1 MTKEKIR
8 VFSKEEWERLEE
20 EKYLKIEQDFHDH
33 LAEKKNWD
41 EPIQQYYS
49 YERDSSTDYGL
60 EVEKYFVQM
69 VGDVR
74 GKRVLDI
81 GSGYGNTALK
91 LAQQGAIVT
100 SIDIAPKLIEGCKYR
115 AAKHNLDIEFLVMDA
130 TNMSFAPESFD
141 IILGFRTVHHLQNIK
156 KFFADSK
163 KLLRPGGFLIVVEP
177 QKYSPFVEFGRKF
190 IKNDVESRTPT
201 EHPITPS
208 DIKSMKEIFGKVE
221 TKEFEFLASGLL
233 FLNMIKLKF
242 LFKVL
247 LKPVLF
253 IDKGLR
259 YIPFLKPLYWQVIL
273 KANK

>member
-1 MTKEKIR
+1 MTKEKIK
-8 VFSKEEWERLEE
+8 VFSKKEWENLEE
-20 EKYLKIEQDFHDH
+20 EKYLKIEKDFHDQY
-33 LAEKKNWD
+33 AEKIDWD
-41 EPIQQYYS
+41 EPIQQFYS
-49 YERDSSTDYGL
+49 YERDSRTDYGI
-60 EVEKYFVQM
+60 EVEECFVKM
-69 VGDVR
+69 VGDIK

-81 GSGYGNTALK
+81 GSGHGNTALK
-91 LAQQGAIVT
+91 LAEQGANVV

-130 TNMSFAPESFD
+130 TNMTFVPESFD

-163 KLLRPGGFLIVVEP
+163 KLLKPGGFLIVVEP

-208 DIKSMKEIFGKVE
+208 DIKTMKEIYTNVE

-233 FLNMIKLKF
+233 FLDYIKLRS
-242 LFKVL
+242 LFKFL

-253 IDKGLR
+253 IDRGLR

-273 KANK
+273 KGYK